1 MTGIQTYIGK
11 HPYMSIFCPPVGLYL
26 QQNWDDD
33 QLEFNNHFMKS
44 TFADRSSAQQRR
56 KIYNCDCRQW
66 VGKITFENREETL
79 TINWMDLSPAPNNIL
94 ELIKCSCQKIKCET
108 IRYTCDFNKLPC
120 TDLCKCFDCENK
132 SIKHDCIIYDQ

>member
-44 TFADRSSAQQRR
+44 TFADGRSAQQRR
-56 KIYNCDCRQW
+56 KIHNCTCRQW
-66 VGKITFENREETL
+66 VGKNYI
-79 TINWMDLSPAPNNIL
+79 
-94 ELIKCSCQKIKCET
+94 
-108 IRYTCDFNKLPC
+108 
-120 TDLCKCFDCENK
+120 
-132 SIKHDCIIYDQ
+132 